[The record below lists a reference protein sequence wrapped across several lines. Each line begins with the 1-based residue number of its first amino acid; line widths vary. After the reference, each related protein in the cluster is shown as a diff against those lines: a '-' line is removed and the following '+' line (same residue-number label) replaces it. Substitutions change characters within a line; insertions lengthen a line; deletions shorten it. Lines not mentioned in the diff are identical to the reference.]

1 MCTPATHTLK
11 SDGTCG
17 KCVFFFLFC
26 PSLFIYFISHFLF
39 QGWWLGLIG
48 GGGGG
53 IELEGGNLLLFL
65 NLLLGMFP
73 CVRCFSYF
81 SGLVLLV
88 FFAQC
93 FIQFYNVVE
102 SLIHNHDD
110 NMRRKKTKMCGR

>member
-1 MCTPATHTLK
+1 MV
-11 SDGTCG
+11 S
-17 KCVFFFLFC
+17 VSFF
-26 PSLFIYFISHFLF
+26 SLLSVFIYLFHFSLSVSGMVAGADW
-39 QGWWLGLIG
+39 GWG
-48 GGGGG
+48 GV
-53 IELEGGNLLLFL
+53 ELEGGNLLLFL